1 MKQERKNQIIEAV
14 RSSGV
19 VGAGGAGFP
28 THVKL
33 SSSVDVAIVNG
44 AECEPLLESDKYLLE
59 TESDGILRGLELI
72 MESCGAKKGYIAL
85 KEKHFRLFSV
95 LEKEIRERS
104 SNGISLYP
112 LGDYYPAGDEF
123 LLVFEITGR
132 VIPERGIPPHVGCIV
147 QNVETAYNI
156 YRAVEKGEPVTRRFL
171 TCTGEVRTP
180 SVVHAHI
187 GVSFREVIDLCGG
200 STLDDPVLIIGGPL
214 MGRVETDLEAPVT
227 KLTSGII
234 VLPRDHVVVMRKT
247 IPLEHMIRQSK
258 GACCQCTYCT
268 ELCPRYLL
276 GHDLMPHMIMR
287 QIGYGVDA
295 PYRTIENA
303 LLCSECGLCEIY
315 ACVMGLSPKRI
326 NALIK
331 ERLSAKGYRPEFP
344 RREISIHEM
353 REFRKIPSERVV
365 NRLQLLEHAETLLRR
380 GVGTDP
386 SRVEILLKQHAG
398 EPAVPV
404 VKVGDMVREGMLI
417 ADVPQGAAGARVHSS
432 IEGEVVFI
440 DDERIIIQR

>member
-14 RSSGV
+14 RNCGV

-33 SSSVDVAIVNG
+33 SSSADIAIVNG

-59 TESDGILRGLELI
+59 TESDEILNGLGFI
-72 MESCGAKKGYIAL
+72 MESCGAEKGYIAL
-85 KEKHFRLFSV
+85 KEKYPGIINALV
-95 LEKEIRERS
+95 KAIRERGR
-104 SNGISLYP
+104 NGVSLYP

-123 LLVFEITGR
+123 LLVFELTGR

-147 QNVETAYNI
+147 QNVETTFNI
-156 YRAVEKGEPVTRRFL
+156 HRAVDKGEPVTRRYL
-171 TCTGEVRTP
+171 TCTGEVETP
-180 SVVHAHI
+180 SVVCAHI

-200 STLDDPVLIIGGPL
+200 TPLEDPVLIIGGPL

-234 VLPRDHVVVMRKT
+234 VLSRDHNVVRRKT
-247 IPLEHMIRQSK
+247 IPLENMIRQSK

-268 ELCPRYLL
+268 ELCPRYLI
-276 GHDLMPHMIMR
+276 GHDLLPHMIMR
-287 QIGYGVDA
+287 QIAYGVDV
-295 PYRTIENA
+295 PPETIENA

-331 ERLSAKGYRPEFP
+331 ESLSAKGYRPEFP
-344 RREISIHEM
+344 TREMSVHEM

-365 NRLQLLEHAETLLRR
+365 NRLQLLEYTEVVLKR
-380 GVGTDP
+380 GVETSP
-386 SRVEILLKQHAG
+386 SRVEILLKQHTG
-398 EPAVPV
+398 EPAIPV
-404 VKVGDMVREGMLI
+404 VKVGDRVSEGILI
-417 ADVPQGAAGARVHSS
+417 ADVPQGVLGAKVHSS
-432 IEGEVVFI
+432 IDGKVIFI
-440 DDERIIIQR
+440 DGERIIIQR